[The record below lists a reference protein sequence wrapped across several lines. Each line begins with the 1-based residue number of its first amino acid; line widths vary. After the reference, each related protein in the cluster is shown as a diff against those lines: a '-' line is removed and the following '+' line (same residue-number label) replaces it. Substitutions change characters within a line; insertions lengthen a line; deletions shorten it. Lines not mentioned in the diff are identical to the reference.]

1 MAVIKSIIDPFIDV
15 CLCVGTPARV
25 TGRGRLSRGPWSERE
40 HVVDR
45 VDAKRTAG
53 LNPSYLLSQHRDVLI
68 RRFLDPSYPHPFVLP
83 ESGLN
88 PPMFKRH

>member
-25 TGRGRLSRGPWSERE
+25 TGRGRLSRGPWSKRE

-53 LNPSYLLSQHRDVLI
+53 LNPSYLLSQQ
-68 RRFLDPSYPHPFVLP
+68 RFFFYQTFFRPLLPSSLCTAGV
-83 ESGLN
+83 
-88 PPMFKRH
+88 RT